1 MKGVKTAMPRVILV
15 ILFVVSLVGFVKA
28 QESTSDRTEEVK
40 KEIMKLEQ
48 EKISALGKGVPAIV
62 EWFER
67 VNADDLAHT
76 DPISGVRTKAQCI
89 AEFQSGKLKVHPVS
103 TSDYRVRVHGNGNTA
118 ILTYRTNNMVTRG
131 DNKPYTHDQ
140 FITDVYV
147 KEGGAW
153 QRVAHS
159 ASPVPLNSQTGDN
172 ATQ

>member
-1 MKGVKTAMPRVILV
+1 MQRVILAM
-15 ILFVVSLVGFVKA
+15 LLAVSLVGFAKA
-28 QESTSDRTEEVK
+28 QVPTGDRTEQVK
-40 KEIMKLEQ
+40 KEIMELEQ

-67 VNADDLAHT
+67 VNSDDLAHT

-89 AEFQSGKLKVHPVS
+89 AEFQSGKLKVHPVT

-147 KEGGAW
+147 RESGVW
-153 QRVAHS
+153 QRVAHT
-159 ASPVPLNSQTGDN
+159 ASPVPLDSQTDAN